1 MRTLFVTWDGPG
13 PNYMESLFLPIYDEI
28 QKSADV
34 QFDVLQYCWDSD
46 DRSASIATAAERMSI
61 PYVAGHVW
69 RWPTLP
75 ATAMMILKGA
85 LDIISY
91 VRRHDVQVL
100 MPRSIIP
107 GAMCLLAIKFLPAVK
122 LLYDADGLMADE
134 RVDFGNWKP
143 TGLMYRAFLKM
154 ELATIRRADAVVTRT
169 RNAKRILVERSG
181 LAETADKMSVGSNG
195 KDAEQFRPVTT
206 TERTAIRKSINV
218 NPDAPLVIYCGSVGP
233 QYYPAEMLALF
244 GHILKLRPD
253 ACFIALTNEP
263 DRFREHLADHKFNNA
278 QVQCMRVEPD
288 LVPRYLA
295 AADLGLALRKPSY
308 SQKAVAPI
316 KVGEYLLSGLPV
328 VSTRGIGDL
337 DDQLDSD
344 VGMFY
349 EIDCDDSAQQIADW
363 FTDQVLSDRDAFC
376 HNCRKRGLQFFGF
389 DISVQSYLTA
399 FQILGSA
406 GNDEIT

>member
-28 QKSADV
+28 EKSADV
-34 QFDVLQYCWDSD
+34 QFDVLQYSWDSVE
-46 DRSASIATAAERMSI
+46 RCNSIAIAAERMGI
-61 PYVAGHVW
+61 PYVARHVW
-69 RWPTLP
+69 RWPSLP

-85 LDIISY
+85 LDIVRY
-91 VRRHDVQVL
+91 VRRNNVQVL

-107 GAMCLLAIKFLPAVK
+107 GAMCLLAIKVLPRVK

-143 TGLMYRAFLKM
+143 TGLLYRAFLKM
-154 ELATIRRADAVVTRT
+154 ELATVRRADAVVTRT
-169 RNAKRILVERSG
+169 RNAKQILVERSEF
-181 LAETADKMSVGSNG
+181 AETADKMSVVSNG
-195 KDAEQFRPVTT
+195 KDAEQFKPVTT

-218 NPDAPLVIYCGSVGP
+218 APDAPLIVYCGSVGP
-233 QYYPAEMLALF
+233 QYYPAEMLTLF
-244 GHILKLRPD
+244 QHILKLRPD

-263 DRFREHLADHKFNNA
+263 DRFKEHLAQHQFPES

-288 LVPRYLA
+288 LVPQYLA
-295 AADLGLALRKPSY
+295 AADLGLALRKPCY

-349 EIDCDDSAQQIADW
+349 DMGAEDAARRVASW
-363 FTDQVLSDRDAFC
+363 FTEQVLPKRDAFSRD
-376 HNCRKRGLQFFGF
+376 CRKRGLQFFSF
-389 DISVQSYLTA
+389 DTAVQSYLDA
-399 FQILGSA
+399 FKALSVAQV
-406 GNDEIT
+406 